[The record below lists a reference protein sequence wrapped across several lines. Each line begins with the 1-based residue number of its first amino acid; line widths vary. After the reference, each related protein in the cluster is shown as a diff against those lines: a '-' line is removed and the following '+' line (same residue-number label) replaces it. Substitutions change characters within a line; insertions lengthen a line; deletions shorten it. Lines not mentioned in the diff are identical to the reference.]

1 MISFKKEMNQIKNEY
16 EMKIKMIIYFLFMQS
31 PFGEFL
37 VFLKHVPSIK
47 TKFKVSHNHN
57 ITLQEIIG
65 KPRTGYL

>member
-1 MISFKKEMNQIKNEY
+1 MNQIKNEY

-31 PFGEFL
+31 HFGEFL
-37 VFLKHVPSIK
+37 AFYK
-47 TKFKVSHNHN
+47 TRSLNKTQFKVSHNGN